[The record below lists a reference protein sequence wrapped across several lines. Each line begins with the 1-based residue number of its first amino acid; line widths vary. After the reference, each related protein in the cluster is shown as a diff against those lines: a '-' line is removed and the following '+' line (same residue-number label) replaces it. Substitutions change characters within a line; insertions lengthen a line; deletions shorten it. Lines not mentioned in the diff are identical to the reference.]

1 MKIGFSQVHSG
12 YEASLSS
19 NRNKRRQKDRKR
31 QRERREKKEFTF
43 VAAAGF
49 DCLVLTYRGNDP
61 EFELRRH
68 KSLGYPLQTFLAE
81 RHGFHKHRWKVYWK
95 PSSRNQL
102 SKAHSSKKTS
112 CPYRSF
118 RRKMALPLLF
128 SLFFSLLSSLSLS
141 SSLLLLLSRTSLDGN
156 FVFFF

>member
-102 SKAHSSKKTS
+102 SKAHSSKKNV
-112 CPYRSF
+112 
-118 RRKMALPLLF
+118 LPLSFFPPQNGAAAPLL
-128 SLFFSLLSSLSLS
+128 SLLLSSLSLS
-141 SSLLLLLSRTSLDGN
+141 SSLLLLLFLEPH
-156 FVFFF
+156 

>member
-19 NRNKRRQKDRKR
+19 NWNKRRQKDRKR

-102 SKAHSSKKTS
+102 SKAHSSKKRLAPIVLS
-112 CPYRSF
+112 AAKWRCRS
-118 RRKMALPLLF
+118 
-128 SLFFSLLSSLSLS
+128 SSLS
-141 SSLLLLLSRTSLDGN
+141 SSLFSLSFFFYSSSSLSRTSLDGN